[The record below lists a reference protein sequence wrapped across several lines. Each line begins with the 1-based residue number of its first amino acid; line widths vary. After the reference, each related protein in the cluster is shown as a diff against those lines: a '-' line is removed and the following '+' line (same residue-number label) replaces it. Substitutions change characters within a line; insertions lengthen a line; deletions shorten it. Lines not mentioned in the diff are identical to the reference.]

1 MTETYK
7 KSWNTAVP
15 GGGLSADKDRPDSDK
30 VAENP
35 SSFVAFNLTPMEK
48 KFLSIGPSSFLSLSL
63 FFFWLA
69 ALSLHCGMQAL

>member
-7 KSWNTAVP
+7 KSWNSAVP
-15 GGGLSADKDRPDSDK
+15 GGGLGADKARPDSGK

-48 KFLSIGPSSFLSLSL
+48 KSLSIGPSSFLSLSL
-63 FFFWLA
+63 FFLLA